1 MWRRNQ
7 ASVTIFL
14 TAFQD
19 LGWIMVHPELN
30 VDGGGG
36 GGYTRSTGAG
46 RSMIGQ
52 STVTTNRLVLH

>member
-7 ASVTIFL
+7 VSVTIFL

-19 LGWIMVHPELN
+19 LGWFMVHPELN
-30 VDGGGG
+30 VD

-52 STVTTNRLVLH
+52 STVINN